1 MLEHLF
7 SKGKIGNCE
16 MKNRLVVTAMV
27 TNYCDKE
34 GNATERYIRYH
45 EEKAKG
51 GWGLIITEDYAID
64 AHAMGYEYI
73 AGLYKDE
80 QIASH
85 RELTDRVHQYGTKIF
100 AQIYHAGKQQSSKV
114 NGGVQPM
121 APSAIPCPWC
131 REQPR
136 EMTKA
141 DIKEVIHNFGTCAKR
156 VKEAGFD
163 GIELHAGHGY
173 LLAEFMSPYIN
184 KRTDEYGGCLDNR
197 LRIIRE
203 VLEAMRANVGDDFPI
218 IIRFSANE
226 DMPGARDLSE
236 TRVLAKLFEEWGFD
250 GLHVSAGVY
259 GDYNRQIVS
268 PMYVGHAWTVDYAEE
283 VKKLVHIPVITV
295 NRINDPRMA
304 DGLIEMGKADFVG
317 MGRGSLAD
325 PQLPNK
331 AKNGKMADIR
341 YCIGC
346 LQGCTGALYVG
357 GPVTCLVNPSVGL
370 EYKCDYSKVERPKNI
385 AVIGAGPAGLETAIH
400 AARRG
405 HKVTLYEAKDRI
417 GGQFVSA
424 AYPPCKG
431 DFTTFLVWA
440 DRQLREYGVHVLL
453 NTRATADMV
462 KGGNYDEVVVAAGG
476 VPVVPPI
483 KGIGLPHVKLAEE
496 ILVGKV
502 AAGDNCIIA
511 GGGEVGC
518 ETAAHLAMVQKGAVI
533 VEMKPVLME
542 EIDGVSKENLMKVID
557 EEYKVQVGGEDY
569 AIDLLFFHRGL
580 QCLVAFELKI
590 GRFKPEYVS
599 KMDLYLEALDR
610 QVKKEHEN
618 PSVGLILCATKN
630 DEVVEY
636 AMSRSMS
643 PMLVSEYKLQL
654 PDKKILREKLQELI
668 NISE

>member
-1 MLEHLF
+1 MLDNLF

-16 MKNRLVVTAMV
+16 IKNRLVVTAMV

-64 AHAMGYEYI
+64 KHAMGYEYI
-73 AGLYKDE
+73 AGLYDDK
-80 QIASH
+80 QIESH
-85 RELTDRVHQYGTKIF
+85 RQLTDRVHQYGTKIF
-100 AQIYHAGKQQSSKV
+100 AQIYHAGKQQSAKV

-131 REQPR
+131 RDQPR

-141 DIKEVIHNFGTCAKR
+141 DIKTVVENFGSCARR

-173 LLAEFMSPYIN
+173 LLAQFMSPYIN

-197 LRIIRE
+197 VRIVKE

-218 IIRFSANE
+218 IIRFSAVE
-226 DMPGARDLSE
+226 DMPGGRDMAE
-236 TRVLAKLFEEWGFD
+236 TRVLAKLFEQWGFD
-250 GLHVSAGVY
+250 GLHISSGVY

-268 PMYVGHAWTVDYAEE
+268 PMYVGHAWTVDFAKE
-283 VKKLVHIPVITV
+283 VKEIVNIPVITV

-304 DGLIEMGKADFVG
+304 DGLIEMKKADFIG

-325 PQLPNK
+325 PELPNK
-331 AKNGKMADIR
+331 AKAGKFDEIR

-370 EYKCDYSKVERPKNI
+370 EYKCDYSKVEQPKKI

-405 HKVTLYEAKDRI
+405 HQVTLYEAKDRT
-417 GGQFVSA
+417 GGQFISA

-431 DFTTFLVWA
+431 DFTTFICWA
-440 DRQLREYGVHVLL
+440 NKQLSNYGVNVLL
-453 NTRATADMV
+453 NTKATVAMIKD
-462 KGGNYDEVVVAAGG
+462 GNYDEVVVTTGG
-476 VPVVPPI
+476 KPLVPAI
-483 KGIGLPHVKLAEE
+483 KGIDLPHVKYAEDV
-496 ILVGKV
+496 LVGKV
-502 AAGDNCIIA
+502 AAGDNCIVA

-518 ETAAHLAMVQKGAVI
+518 ETAAFLGMVQKGATV
-533 VEMKPVLME
+533 VEMKPTLME
-542 EIDGVSKENLMKVID
+542 ELDGVSKENLLQIMNRFHVKSFTSTKVLEIKEKSVVVEMID
-557 EEYKVQVGGEDY
+557 GVKELPCDCVVLAMGYKPDDTLANELETAGIKVHKIAGAVKTSNALIANREG
-569 AIDLLFFHRGL
+569 
-580 QCLVAFELKI
+580 FEL
-590 GRFKPEYVS
+590 G
-599 KMDLYLEALDR
+599 M
-610 QVKKEHEN
+610 
-618 PSVGLILCATKN
+618 
-630 DEVVEY
+630 
-636 AMSRSMS
+636 
-643 PMLVSEYKLQL
+643 KL
-654 PDKKILREKLQELI
+654 
-668 NISE
+668 